1 MQARGEGS
9 KEEGDRVEGMRLR
22 GRLSSMKGSPA
33 LLALVSLLALVV
45 VGFVVAD
52 DYGMSWD
59 EERNYLVG
67 VDALQAYTGA
77 GQYLDY
83 LDAGD
88 PLAHHGPSYFMLWAV
103 LTKVGTAMVPWWIG
117 ADARHFVNFLMFVLS
132 VVGVYLLSVRVMER
146 RYAWMTSALFATQPL
161 LFGHGF
167 INQKDTP
174 FMAMFV
180 LSVVVGMAAVDW
192 ADRAWASGAG
202 QGQRRGWGEVSSRG
216 RWVAAIYVGLT
227 AAIVLDLVYLGRGLE
242 TVKDLVQR
250 AYEGEAWGLVQRV
263 FDVLATDAY
272 KTPLELYL
280 MKVEWVYWMA
290 RVVVVL
296 GLVGIGVI
304 LTYWLMPDR
313 VREGWGRNW
322 RGLMLAVGAGAAV
335 GFTVSIRPI
344 GGFAGVLV
352 GVYGL
357 YRLRGRGWWLLG
369 VYGGAALLMMYM
381 TWPYLWDS
389 PVQRLWE
396 SMAFTID
403 FEAKQTVYRGV
414 AVSYDS
420 LPWHYFP
427 TLASIE
433 LTEPVVVLFALGVG
447 VGAWRWAKGKVDG
460 GVMGVLALWLG
471 VPLLALI
478 GFGVGIYDNIRQLHF
493 VLVPVILIA
502 GMGMAAILVRLKRV
516 WLQFVVLGIL
526 LLPGLIGIVRLHP
539 YESAYFN
546 TYVGGV
552 RGAAGQY
559 GMDRFCT
566 SYREA
571 MEGINEVAEPGAL
584 VLAPGSPD
592 AAAAYAR
599 PDLEVTGD
607 VSVVGE
613 ASFLIACKQVPHF
626 ENMRRILVVGRETAI
641 FAEVY
646 QRPPP

>member
-1 MQARGEGS
+1 
-9 KEEGDRVEGMRLR
+9 
-22 GRLSSMKGSPA
+22 MKGSPA

-396 SMAFTID
+396 SMIFTGNVSGN
-403 FEAKQTVYRGV
+403 TLYRGAKV
-414 AVSYDS
+414 PSAS

-478 GFGVGIYDNIRQLHF
+478 GFGMGIYNNIRQLHF
-493 VLVPVILIA
+493 VLVPAFVLA
-502 GMGMAAILVRLKRV
+502 GLGLAVLMTSLRRV
-516 WLQFVVLGIL
+516 WLQYAMLALL
-526 LLPGLIGIVRLHP
+526 LLPGMIGIVRLHP
-539 YESAYFN
+539 YEYVYFN
-546 TYVGGV
+546 TYTGGV
-552 RGAAGQY
+552 EGARRMYA
-559 GMDRFCT
+559 MDYWCT

-571 MEGINEVAEPGAL
+571 MDFVNTHAEPGDVIMAFG
-584 VLAPGSPD
+584 AD
-592 AAAAYAR
+592 RAAR
-599 PDLEVTGD
+599 PFAREGLSIIRNPGGQSVEGVDILLTCKDWLWGD
-607 VSVVGE
+607 WRGAGLVRFQTVS
-613 ASFLIACKQVPHF
+613 
-626 ENMRRILVVGRETAI
+626 REGVEL
-641 FAEVY
+641 AEVFMVADGTEPS
-646 QRPPP
+646 QPAP